1 MDSLWEIFWTG
12 GLTNPLDVIE
22 PGDEDFTTT
31 TTTTTTVYDIQYEK
45 VFSTL
50 QEINKDT
57 VGWLTVNNTR
67 IDYPVVQAKD
77 NDYYLRRDY
86 YQNKNSITS
95 SATKEDDENKTE
107 STESN

>member
-1 MDSLWEIFWTG
+1 M
-12 GLTNPLDVIE
+12 
-22 PGDEDFTTT
+22 TTT

-45 VFSTL
+45 KYFSTL

-77 NDYYLRRDY
+77 NDYYSRRDY
-86 YQNKNSITS
+86 YQNKKIVMDGFLWIIVIILMN
-95 SATKEDDENKTE
+95 
-107 STESN
+107 